1 VRRYLSLI
9 LTLAIKDGRIF
20 LADRRAAALS
30 FLVPVVLASA
40 FGILFHKTP
49 GQSTSPRL
57 PMVVVVESEGPF
69 TRQVV
74 EDLLAS
80 PRVEA
85 EIVTRAEAEA
95 RVADRR
101 PGVAVVIPKD
111 FETLAKWSPSSTAA
125 RPQIQV
131 LTNPITE
138 AEGQWAEGVVSEV
151 VMHRLATDRLKPWTG
166 EEGAVRPFTVQ
177 TSTVST
183 ADPRGFNSYTH
194 SFSGMTLQYLLFWG
208 MESGLS
214 LLRDRRRSVWARMQ
228 AAPVPVWTVLMG
240 KALSTAVIAVLQ
252 VFVTF
257 AFGAIVFGISIG
269 GSWMGFVLLAVA
281 AGLLAAATGLLVAAV
296 GGTEAR
302 ARSVA
307 ILVILAVAMIG
318 GFWLPSFVL
327 PGWARDTALALPT
340 TWLMRGFDAVTW
352 QGQDLEAVLPN
363 IGVVLAFTAVIL
375 AGAVARLVTSE
386 ARRRRGFA

>member
-1 VRRYLSLI
+1 MRRYLSLI

-40 FGILFHKTP
+40 FGLVFHKTP
-49 GQSTSPRL
+49 GESAAPRL
-57 PMVVVVESEGPF
+57 PMVVVVESDGPF
-69 TRQVV
+69 TRKVV
-74 EDLLAS
+74 ADLLAS

-85 EIVTRAEAEA
+85 EIVTRAEAET

-101 PGVAVVIPKD
+101 PGVAVIFPAD
-111 FETLAKWSPSSTAA
+111 FETLATWNPGSTAA

-131 LTNPITE
+131 LTNPIAE

-151 VMHRLATDRLKPWTG
+151 VMRRVATDRLKPWTG
-166 EEGAVRPFTVQ
+166 GEGAVPPFSVE
-177 TSTVST
+177 TSTVRS
-183 ADPRGFNSYTH
+183 ADHRGFNSYSH

-208 MESGLS
+208 MESGLG
-214 LLRDRRRSVWARMQ
+214 LLRDRRRSVWVRLQ
-228 AAPVPVWTVLMG
+228 AAPVPVWAVLMG

-257 AFGAIVFGISIG
+257 AFGAIVFGVSIG
-269 GSWMGFVLLAVA
+269 GSWLGFILLAIA
-281 AGLLAAATGLLVAAV
+281 AGMLAAATGLLVAAI

-307 ILVILAVAMIG
+307 ILVILAVSMIG
-318 GFWLPSFVL
+318 GLWLPAFVL

-340 TWLMRGFDAVTW
+340 TWLMRGLDAVTW
-352 QGQDLEAVLPN
+352 QGRDLQSVLPN
-363 IGVVLAFTAVIL
+363 VGVVAAFTAVIL
-375 AGAVARLVTSE
+375 AGATARLVTSE